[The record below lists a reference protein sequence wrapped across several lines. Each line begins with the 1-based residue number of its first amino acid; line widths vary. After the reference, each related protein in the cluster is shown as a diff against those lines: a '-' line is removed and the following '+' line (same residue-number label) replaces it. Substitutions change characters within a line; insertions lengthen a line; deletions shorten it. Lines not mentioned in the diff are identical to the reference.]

1 MRRRLATFLTLM
13 LLAAAPALAAP
24 SVDPFAGG
32 TQDLGSGISI
42 TRPEQSS
49 ARPASAPAP
58 TGNPLWRLP
67 LSALT
72 VTQERPVFAPSR
84 RPPPR
89 AVAAAPVVM
98 AAPPPQAPT
107 PPAPLSLALIGAI
120 VGDDDAI
127 AVFIDR
133 STQGVVRM
141 RAGQTHQGWAL
152 TAIQPRGATL
162 TRDGQSETVALQRTD
177 SNAATMS
184 PATAMSPAA
193 MPIQPPPGAVISPAT
208 GMVIMPGAAPFV
220 PRSTPKNGASDG
232 L

>member
-1 MRRRLATFLTLM
+1 MLVTTM
-13 LLAAAPALAAP
+13 LLAGAPAIAAT

-42 TRPEQSS
+42 MRPEQSPG
-49 ARPASAPAP
+49 RPATAAAP

-72 VTQERPVFAPSR
+72 TTQERPVFAPSR

-98 AAPPPQAPT
+98 APPPPQAPT
-107 PPAPLSLALIGAI
+107 PPAPLSLSLIGAI

-141 RAGQTHQGWAL
+141 RAGQTHQGWSL

-162 TRDGQSETVALQRTD
+162 TRDGQSETVALQRSD
-177 SNAATMS
+177 SGAAMMS
-184 PATAMSPAA
+184 PATAMPPGAV
-193 MPIQPPPGAVISPAT
+193 MPMQQQAPGAVISPAT
-208 GMVIMPGAAPFV
+208 GMVIVPGAAPFV
-220 PRSTPKNGASDG
+220 PRSTPRNGASDG